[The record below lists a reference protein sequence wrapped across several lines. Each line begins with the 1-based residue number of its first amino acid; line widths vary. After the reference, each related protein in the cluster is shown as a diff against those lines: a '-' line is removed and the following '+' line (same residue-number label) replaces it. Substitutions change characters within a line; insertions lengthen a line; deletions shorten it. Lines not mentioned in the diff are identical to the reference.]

1 MLTKKQKQK
10 KSKAKDGRI
19 NRKKD
24 ETQCKNIVNTKEGQL
39 QVQNIE
45 KKGSVRYKKMGGGGH
60 KEGIKR
66 GRGKKSQTVKETAC
80 VSELCLHR

>member
-24 ETQCKNIVNTKEGQL
+24 ETQCKNIVNTKRGQL

-45 KKGSVRYKKMGGGGH
+45 KK
-60 KEGIKR
+60 KE
-66 GRGKKSQTVKETAC
+66 V
-80 VSELCLHR
+80 

>member
-1 MLTKKQKQK
+1 MLTKKQKYK

-24 ETQCKNIVNTKEGQL
+24 EAQCKNIVNTKKGQL

-45 KKGSVRYKKMGGGGH
+45 KKRKCEV
-60 KEGIKR
+60 
-66 GRGKKSQTVKETAC
+66 
-80 VSELCLHR
+80 